1 MHCFFSLIGEALSET
16 FHFSD
21 CLYFFRPLYGQRCL
35 SISWNWVTT
44 MKLTVQWSAIQTHLG
59 KQLMFKYNLSAEKHL
74 FESLMT
80 ILQVLHNQCIN
91 TCNILCS
98 FVEYRRKDCLR
109 QLLVTLCER
118 GDLQTLVGF
127 PYIDLQDEVSFFLL

>member
-1 MHCFFSLIGEALSET
+1 MSCITSVSL
-16 FHFSD
+16 
-21 CLYFFRPLYGQRCL
+21 
-35 SISWNWVTT
+35 
-44 MKLTVQWSAIQTHLG
+44 HLV
-59 KQLMFKYNLSAEKHL
+59 FC
-74 FESLMT
+74 
-80 ILQVLHNQCIN
+80 VR
-91 TCNILCS
+91 